1 MQNRLS
7 GVRTWVG
14 KMRTPGRTSWTPW
27 TKTHRKK
34 SMRSRP
40 NKKPQYEVLLRRQRL
55 PAEPPLLGLDEVR
68 RVGEQRVA
76 AAVVEMEV
84 RVDHDVHVVD
94 RPAHVLAQRPVE
106 ALLRRL
112 GTGAD
117 VVVDPGAVMNAGI
130 DQDLLRAAADG
141 GAPERR
147 IDGLPIPAAQEPWS
161 SARSSSSRPGWPSRY
176 SWGCTCRLVPEPRR
190 GRLRPMECGHEG
202 QYRAHA
208 ARRLA
213 SCKVSSLSLCG
224 FGRQPRPGV
233 MGACAIDGPASTRS
247 GSARSST

>member
-1 MQNRLS
+1 
-7 GVRTWVG
+7 
-14 KMRTPGRTSWTPW
+14 
-27 TKTHRKK
+27 
-34 SMRSRP
+34 MRSRP

-147 IDGLPIPAAQEPWS
+147 IDGLPIPAAQNH
-161 SARSSSSRPGWPSRY
+161 
-176 SWGCTCRLVPEPRR
+176 
-190 GRLRPMECGHEG
+190 GRALDRHPAGRDGRHG
-202 QYRAHA
+202 IAGDVHA
-208 ARRLA
+208 A
-213 SCKVSSLSLCG
+213 SSLNPAAADYGRWNAGMKDNTGLTPPADSL
-224 FGRQPRPGV
+224 
-233 MGACAIDGPASTRS
+233 PAR
-247 GSARSST
+247 